1 MSLNDYSEEEEDPS
15 SSDEASDEDYDEDE
29 EIVDWDWARS
39 LKPSKLKED
48 ELKRLIH
55 IFQTWK
61 PPDIG
66 EEVGME
72 KKVLLMYE
80 LSVGAFLSRESDLK
94 DALEELQE
102 KGGRGSE
109 DKLRE
114 ENKQL
119 KSQVKKLIKKSKS
132 GKNSDEAI
140 EEILQLEQELSR
152 YKHECDHLER
162 EVDRER
168 GGKEAL
174 ETKVESLQK
183 ERKSLKKEINNL
195 KDELVDSR
203 RSVEDDEAEQQE
215 VELKRVRELEES
227 IRLKNKQIH
236 QLLEDIELV
245 EKDNENYQNNVVNL
259 RDRLSE
265 ATNQINSLTGEYVSS
280 KESVERLNTLVK
292 DLESE
297 NSHLQTLLD
306 DFHSDKIRRDENLES
321 LGRKVDERFESL
333 KDKLKERDAEI
344 EELRAR
350 LNRIQLDEDQNV
362 YAEGSD
368 NICAHGSGKMVRDNV
383 AVLSQA
389 IKEREEQIEAL
400 RRDLVQATRN
410 IGELDR
416 YAKLIENLNL
426 KKNKDRHGID
436 PLQKVVVDLQA
447 ELYEVNMRV
456 SQLEEETNDAKEVA
470 REKTEELS
478 ECIARLHS
486 YEKGEFGLEQSIEEI
501 KRLKKKLKNDEEQ
514 IRRLTSSCNHLQ
526 YSKSQLEEENTGS
539 SAESKKDT
547 NKQIQQ
553 ERALMQVMQRE
564 IERLEEERLL
574 LKTENR
580 KLARQLGS
588 KSAEIGLTP
597 EDLKNIQE
605 YSDALRYRRRH
616 MSPTDTGGSSMIE
629 SHKRMTNLENE
640 VRDLKST
647 IQQKEN
653 DCSEVTMKY
662 NDMLEENKELRTSM
676 REILDSIQSQDA
688 DSNVKIESESL
699 DRILSVLDARHLWGE
714 YHPAMEMNTRIQRLE
729 GCNQELR
736 NQIKKSRK
744 DEERFSIQISKYVSR
759 IQELES
765 HLISY
770 KEDIKSRPL
779 IEDQKESD
787 HSVLEEYDVSSNQ
800 ANTSIAPIQATDVSV
815 KLNFQLIQISSMK
828 KEAFNKKLESEI
840 ESLHGKINVQR
851 HQMGLL
857 YEEHREKKNKWELE
871 MKKMEVEHTE
881 QADEMKKLLIKVEE
895 YEKDLDNDQ
904 VRSETLKKIV
914 ILRSNEAMMV
924 RRYRAMEDSEK
935 LLREEVKKLKDDS
948 FKMEIEIVRKLG
960 SLQRYKEIASFKI
973 EALQK
978 SISKSVPIAELDSLN
993 CQYSD
998 LLLKYKELVQTNQ
1011 TIAAQSQELNSD
1023 NEMPQQS
1030 LVQECNKL
1038 KNEVSLSQEKIN
1050 SLEKVIESFNKSIK
1064 VGGSE
1069 EEFSANQYSKQ
1080 SQISELGNRNNDL
1093 EIKFKE
1099 ISSLYTEL
1107 QKNERY
1113 LQDQILNNVTKE
1125 EYDEL
1130 NDKLKKLELSEAKLN
1145 NERDE
1150 LKEISDIATNQIS
1163 VLENKKKNENI
1174 ELESL
1179 RHQVIDLQTQTD
1191 EKSIIG
1197 KLHRQVILL
1206 QLRESEAAI
1215 KIKGMENQ
1223 VRKSD
1228 LQLFR
1233 QSKKCEEY
1241 ENIIFKTRLESNKK
1255 LKKMYKMIQ
1264 DLRHRYTGSIIPLSK
1279 QESLLQNYL
1288 KIIEDKRKIGIVLR
1302 KAEEERLESEILKE
1316 ELRIKLNSETSSQS
1330 PQCKEE
1336 SMNKFQELQLQE
1348 MKTRFKIERLET
1360 EVIRKES
1367 LFENKYFSEWD
1378 PVYNS
1383 LLIVESKDK
1392 ESKGLDY
1399 NIKSPGHD
1407 EPLSTQLDSA
1417 LQKNKKT
1424 ILNPHIY

>member
-1 MSLNDYSEEEEDPS
+1 MSEEEEDPS

-55 IFQTWK
+55 IFQTWN

-203 RSVEDDEAEQQE
+203 RSVEDDEAEAQE

-362 YAEGSD
+362 YAEGSE

-383 AVLSQA
+383 A
-389 IKEREEQIEAL
+389 
-400 RRDLVQATRN
+400 
-410 IGELDR
+410 
-416 YAKLIENLNL
+416 
-426 KKNKDRHGID
+426 KNKDRHGID

-526 YSKSQLEEENTGS
+526 YSKSQLEEENTGYRDQLGLSPKQHSSIESSLIGVGSS

-653 DCSEVTMKY
+653 DCSEVTM
-662 NDMLEENKELRTSM
+662 
-676 REILDSIQSQDA
+676 
-688 DSNVKIESESL
+688 
-699 DRILSVLDARHLWGE
+699 
-714 YHPAMEMNTRIQRLE
+714 
-729 GCNQELR
+729 
-736 NQIKKSRK
+736 
-744 DEERFSIQISKYVSR
+744 
-759 IQELES
+759 
-765 HLISY
+765 
-770 KEDIKSRPL
+770 
-779 IEDQKESD
+779 
-787 HSVLEEYDVSSNQ
+787 
-800 ANTSIAPIQATDVSV
+800 
-815 KLNFQLIQISSMK
+815 
-828 KEAFNKKLESEI
+828 
-840 ESLHGKINVQR
+840 
-851 HQMGLL
+851 
-857 YEEHREKKNKWELE
+857 
-871 MKKMEVEHTE
+871 
-881 QADEMKKLLIKVEE
+881 
-895 YEKDLDNDQ
+895 
-904 VRSETLKKIV
+904 
-914 ILRSNEAMMV
+914 
-924 RRYRAMEDSEK
+924 
-935 LLREEVKKLKDDS
+935 
-948 FKMEIEIVRKLG
+948 
-960 SLQRYKEIASFKI
+960 
-973 EALQK
+973 
-978 SISKSVPIAELDSLN
+978 
-993 CQYSD
+993 
-998 LLLKYKELVQTNQ
+998 
-1011 TIAAQSQELNSD
+1011 
-1023 NEMPQQS
+1023 
-1030 LVQECNKL
+1030 
-1038 KNEVSLSQEKIN
+1038 
-1050 SLEKVIESFNKSIK
+1050 
-1064 VGGSE
+1064 
-1069 EEFSANQYSKQ
+1069 
-1080 SQISELGNRNNDL
+1080 
-1093 EIKFKE
+1093 
-1099 ISSLYTEL
+1099 
-1107 QKNERY
+1107 
-1113 LQDQILNNVTKE
+1113 
-1125 EYDEL
+1125 
-1130 NDKLKKLELSEAKLN
+1130 
-1145 NERDE
+1145 
-1150 LKEISDIATNQIS
+1150 
-1163 VLENKKKNENI
+1163 
-1174 ELESL
+1174 
-1179 RHQVIDLQTQTD
+1179 
-1191 EKSIIG
+1191 
-1197 KLHRQVILL
+1197 
-1206 QLRESEAAI
+1206 
-1215 KIKGMENQ
+1215 
-1223 VRKSD
+1223 
-1228 LQLFR
+1228 
-1233 QSKKCEEY
+1233 
-1241 ENIIFKTRLESNKK
+1241 
-1255 LKKMYKMIQ
+1255 
-1264 DLRHRYTGSIIPLSK
+1264 
-1279 QESLLQNYL
+1279 
-1288 KIIEDKRKIGIVLR
+1288 
-1302 KAEEERLESEILKE
+1302 
-1316 ELRIKLNSETSSQS
+1316 
-1330 PQCKEE
+1330 
-1336 SMNKFQELQLQE
+1336 
-1348 MKTRFKIERLET
+1348 
-1360 EVIRKES
+1360 
-1367 LFENKYFSEWD
+1367 
-1378 PVYNS
+1378 
-1383 LLIVESKDK
+1383 
-1392 ESKGLDY
+1392 
-1399 NIKSPGHD
+1399 
-1407 EPLSTQLDSA
+1407 
-1417 LQKNKKT
+1417 
-1424 ILNPHIY
+1424 